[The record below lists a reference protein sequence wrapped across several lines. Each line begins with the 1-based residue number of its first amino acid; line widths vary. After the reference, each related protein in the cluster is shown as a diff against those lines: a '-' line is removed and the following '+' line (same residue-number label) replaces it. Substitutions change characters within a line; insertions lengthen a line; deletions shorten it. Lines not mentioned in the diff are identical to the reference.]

1 MLRTVL
7 ATKLH
12 VPSPRPGVV
21 ARPRLLARLDAGAR
35 KKLTLISAPA
45 GFGKTTLVSEWIA
58 ERARGSGSDP
68 GGSEPDGDDTRGGRA
83 VAWLSLDARD
93 NDVGR
98 FLTYLVAALRSVAP
112 EVGTG
117 AEDALRAAQ
126 APAAEPLLTSLLNDV
141 AELEGEVVLV
151 LDDYH
156 AIETEAVDD
165 AVAFLIEHLPGQ
177 MHLLVTTREDPDLP
191 LARMRVRD
199 HMVEIRAS
207 DLRFT
212 AEESAAFLNEVMD
225 LGLSADDVAALDTRT
240 EGWIA
245 GLQLAALSM
254 QGRDD
259 ASSFIRAFAGDHR
272 YVVDYLVE
280 EVLARQPERV
290 RSFLLRTSVLE
301 RLCGSLCDAVTGQ
314 EGGGALLETLER
326 GNLFL
331 IPLDDRRRWFRYH
344 HLFADVLRAH
354 LADESPELVPLLH
367 ARASVWYEADG
378 ALDDAVRHALAGED
392 FGRAADFVEK
402 LGPELR
408 GSYRNA
414 TLLAWLRAIPD
425 RVLRTRPVL
434 SVEYARASTEVGD
447 FEVGEARLQDAEAW
461 LEAATSKA
469 GRQAADE
476 MPNQDEAPGVPPAP
490 DTTGPAAV
498 GGALR
503 EVAAKIATART
514 FLAQA
519 QGDVVRTVSHAGRAL
534 ELLSPDDVFERGVIG
549 SLLGLAHWT
558 NGALEDAHRSLKA
571 GLDGIRDAGNVMVA
585 VGAQYMLAD
594 VRVAQGR
601 LSDAMATY
609 ERALRLAAEQP
620 EPVVLGTA
628 NLHLGWSEILFERG
642 ERQAAAWHLERSEAL
657 GEPATLPDTRYR
669 WCLAHAELR
678 EDAGDLRGALDLLE
692 EAERL
697 YYPTPIPDV
706 RPIAARKARIQ
717 LLLGDVDDVMTWA
730 EERGLSV
737 DDEPSYLR
745 EFELMT
751 LARASIARYVRDRR
765 AQDLRDAN
773 ALLQRLLGAAEAG
786 ERTASVIEVLLLM
799 TVAQLAGENEGGAQ
813 AALERALRLAAPE
826 GYVRCFVREGR
837 TMAGALER
845 LRARGFA
852 SHTSSPVAARPEA
865 PIEGAAEASVEARY
879 LQRLLAA
886 FSLAAEAPTAR
897 KATALASEDGL
908 LEPLSERELEVLRLI
923 ADGLSNQEIAN
934 RLFRA
939 LPTVK
944 GYNRAIFEKLQ
955 VERRT
960 EAIARARQLGL
971 L

>member
-12 VPSPRPGVV
+12 VPPPRPGVV
-21 ARPRLLARLDAGAR
+21 SRPRLFAQLDAGAR
-35 KKLTLISAPA
+35 KKLTLVSAPA
-45 GFGKTTLVSEWIA
+45 GFGKTTLVSEWIG
-58 ERARGSGSDP
+58 E
-68 GGSEPDGDDTRGGRA
+68 RA

-98 FLTYLVAALRSVAP
+98 FLTYVVAALQSAAP
-112 EVGTG
+112 GVGAG
-117 AEDALRAAQ
+117 AVEALRSAQ
-126 APAAEPLLTSLLNDV
+126 APAAEPLLTALVNDV
-141 AELEGEVVLV
+141 AELAGDLVLV

-156 AIETEAVDD
+156 VIETEAVDE
-165 AVAFLIEHLPGQ
+165 AVAFLIEHLPAQ
-177 MHLLVTTREDPDLP
+177 MHVLITTREDPDLP
-191 LARMRVRD
+191 LARLRVRD
-199 HMVEIRAS
+199 HMVEIRAA

-212 AEESAAFLNEVMD
+212 TEESAAFLNEVMD
-225 LGLSADDVAALDTRT
+225 LGLSADDVAALGWRT

-290 RSFLLRTSVLE
+290 RSFLLHTSVLE
-301 RLCGSLCDAVTGQ
+301 RLCGPLCDTVTGQ
-314 EGGGALLETLER
+314 EGCGALLETLER

-354 LADESPELVPLLH
+354 LADESPALVARLH

-392 FGRAADFVEK
+392 FGRAAAFIEK

-425 RVLRTRPVL
+425 RVLRSRPVL
-434 SVEYARASTEVGD
+434 SVEYARAATEVGD
-447 FEVGEARLQDAEAW
+447 FQVGEARLRDAEAW
-461 LEAATSKA
+461 LEAAASEA
-469 GRQAADE
+469 GQQVAGGAANE
-476 MPNQDEAPGVPPAP
+476 GEVPGVPATPGTTAP
-490 DTTGPAAV
+490 VARAE
-498 GGALR
+498 ALR
-503 EVAAKIATART
+503 AVAAKIATART

-519 QGDVVRTVSHAGRAL
+519 QGDVVGTVSHAGRAL
-534 ELLSPDDVFERGVIG
+534 ELLPPDDVFERGVIG
-549 SLLGLAHWT
+549 SLLGLAHWS
-558 NGALEDAHRSLKA
+558 NGALEEAHGSLKA

-585 VGAQYMLAD
+585 VGAQHMLAD

-642 ERQAAAWHLERSEAL
+642 EREAAAWHLERSEAL

-669 WCLAHAELR
+669 WCLAHAERR
-678 EDAGDLRGALDLLE
+678 EDAGDLHGALDLLE

-697 YYPTPIPDV
+697 HYPTPIPDV
-706 RPIAARKARIQ
+706 RPIAARKARIL
-717 LLLGDVDDVMTWA
+717 LLLGHVDDVMTWA
-730 EERGLSV
+730 QERGLSV

-745 EFELMT
+745 EYELMT
-751 LARASIARYVRDRR
+751 LARASIARFVRDRR
-765 AQDLRDAN
+765 EQDLRGAS
-773 ALLQRLLGAAEAG
+773 ALLQRLLNAAEAG
-786 ERTASVIEVLLLM
+786 ERTTSVIEILLLM
-799 TVAQLAGENEGGAQ
+799 AMAHLAGENEGGAQ
-813 AALERALRLAAPE
+813 AALERALNLAAPE
-826 GYVRCFVREGR
+826 GCVRCFVREGPA
-837 TMAGALER
+837 MARALER
-845 LRARGFA
+845 LRAHGLA
-852 SHTSSPVAARPEA
+852 SRASSPVASRAAA
-865 PIEGAAEASVEARY
+865 PIEEAVEAFSGARY
-879 LQRLLAA
+879 LRRLLAA
-886 FSLAAEAPTAR
+886 FPPSIEARTAR
-897 KATALASEDGL
+897 QATALAPEDGL
-908 LEPLSERELEVLRLI
+908 LEPLSDRELEVLRLI
-923 ADGLSNQEIAN
+923 ADGLSNQEIAS

-960 EAIARARQLGL
+960 EAVARARQLGL
-971 L
+971 I